1 MKRMLTLMVLL
12 MLAATVAGASDPR
25 LVGVWNVLTY
35 ELEGKDVAMD
45 GLFIFTDKHFSAN
58 TFFRVSGGELDDMNA
73 NAGTYKTDGD
83 NLIFMQQVQAH
94 IRPGDKEEPIFYGK
108 GVEEAARYTIEGG
121 KLIIIF
127 PSGNRYISERLD
139 SP

>member
-1 MKRMLTLMVLL
+1 MKRMLTLMLLL
-12 MLAATVAGASDPR
+12 MLTATIAGASDSR
-25 LVGVWNVLTY
+25 LVGVWNVVTY
-35 ELEGKDVAMD
+35 ELEGKDVPMD

-73 NAGTYKTDGD
+73 NAGTYRTEGD
-83 NLIFMQQVQAH
+83 KLIFMQQVQAH
-94 IRPGDKEEPIFYGK
+94 IRPGDEKEPIFYGK
-108 GVEEAARYTIEGG
+108 GVEEAARYAVEDG
-121 KLIIIF
+121 KLIITF